1 MNGYRPGRFAS
12 LHEAFPQLWA
22 LLNDYERIG
31 RMKLLS
37 RMNVPAVVDLDTDAE
52 DVWSVLDASRGLGLL
67 DQVKQMIGHQIRQIM
82 ESNGYEHVRNKPL
95 RTSWIFSSG
104 ALYQHPDWILF
115 YVHRN
120 RDVFN
125 TKRFCV
131 ALTRKL
137 VDLSRSRSSPL
148 DPSDWVCHRKV
159 ALPHELDFVLGAP
172 LAEFGWNWR
181 ELCQVLQMDSYVILD
196 D

>member
-1 MNGYRPGRFAS
+1 MKDYRPGRFAS
-12 LHEAFPQLWA
+12 LHEAFPQLWS
-22 LLNDYERIG
+22 LLNDDERVG

-52 DVWSVLDASRGLGLL
+52 DIWNVLDASRGIGLL

-95 RTSWIFSSG
+95 KTSWIFASG
-104 ALYQHPDWILF
+104 ALYQHPDWRPF

-120 RDVFN
+120 RDVYN

-131 ALTRKL
+131 ALKRKL
-137 VDLSRSRSSPL
+137 SDLSRPRGSL
-148 DPSDWVCHRKV
+148 LNPSDWVCHRRI
-159 ALPHELDFVLGAP
+159 ALPHELDFVLGAT

-181 ELCQVLQMDSYVILD
+181 DLCQVLRTENYVILD
-196 D
+196 Y

>member
-1 MNGYRPGRFAS
+1 MNDYRPGRFAS
-12 LHEAFPQLWA
+12 LHEAFPKIWA
-22 LLNDYERIG
+22 LLNDDNRIN

-37 RMNVPAVVDLDTDAE
+37 RMNVPAVVDLDMDAE
-52 DVWSVLDASRGLGLL
+52 EFWSVFDESKRVGLL

-82 ESNGYEHVRNKPL
+82 ESNGYVHVRNKPL
-95 RTSWIFSSG
+95 STSWIFASG
-104 ALYQHPDWILF
+104 ALYQHPDWRLF

-120 RDVFN
+120 RDGF
-125 TKRFCV
+125 KMKSFCV
-131 ALTRKL
+131 SLNRNL
-137 VDLSRSRSSPL
+137 NDLSCPENSL
-148 DPSDWVCHRKV
+148 FNPSHWVRHRKV

-181 ELCQVLQMDSYVILD
+181 ELCQVLHSESYVILD